1 MPELG
6 SGLRGRPEMRIVHC
20 REGVSHC
27 ILSPEPQVERL
38 YRLASRDLPHFSGES
53 PEPATARKPE
63 QLADLELKYK
73 SQVHRMAL
81 DDAEVFFNTE
91 DLFRERGETASRRFR

>member
-1 MPELG
+1 
-6 SGLRGRPEMRIVHC
+6 
-20 REGVSHC
+20 
-27 ILSPEPQVERL
+27 
-38 YRLASRDLPHFSGES
+38 LASRSIAQAELPPGHVIATQSICSDRAWRAQPS
-53 PEPATARKPE
+53 PAARRGGTGQARKPE

-91 DLFRERGETASRRFR
+91 DIFRERGETASRRFH

>member
-1 MPELG
+1 
-6 SGLRGRPEMRIVHC
+6 
-20 REGVSHC
+20 
-27 ILSPEPQVERL
+27 
-38 YRLASRDLPHFSGES
+38 LASRSIAQAELPPGQRDRDAIDLFDRAWRAQPS
-53 PEPATARKPE
+53 PAARRGGTGQARKPE

-91 DLFRERGETASRRFR
+91 DIFRERGETASRRFH

>member
-1 MPELG
+1 MHAL
-6 SGLRGRPEMRIVHC
+6 
-20 REGVSHC
+20 
-27 ILSPEPQVERL
+27 
-38 YRLASRDLPHFSGES
+38 LAQPPRNLLLVKAG
-53 PEPATARKPE
+53 KPE